1 MQYGQYKDQG
11 LSFSSFDIYY
21 KQWSTAWSLVKHPLR
36 NIWKF
41 KISNFDQNWTKKTR
55 DTLFNQSFKVAY
67 LKPIDG
73 LSWTIPANW
82 LTSAERGPFSGV
94 FGWRERLRDCGMYVG
109 GEEGAEG
116 TTTHIT
122 GFSTNTQHS
131 PSFPEKEFLP
141 LYEWMSE
148 WMN

>member
-1 MQYGQYKDQG
+1 MQYGQYKNQEII
-11 LSFSSFDIYY
+11 SSSVDNTSNDLKHEQF
-21 KQWSTAWSLVKHPLR
+21 LVMKLLLR
-36 NIWKF
+36 NIWTF

-94 FGWRERLRDCGMYVG
+94 FGPRDWGTVGCTLEERRGRRVQQ
-109 GEEGAEG
+109 
-116 TTTHIT
+116 HIT
-122 GFSTNTQHS
+122 GLSTNTQHS

-141 LYEWMSE
+141 LCEWMTE
-148 WMN
+148 RMN